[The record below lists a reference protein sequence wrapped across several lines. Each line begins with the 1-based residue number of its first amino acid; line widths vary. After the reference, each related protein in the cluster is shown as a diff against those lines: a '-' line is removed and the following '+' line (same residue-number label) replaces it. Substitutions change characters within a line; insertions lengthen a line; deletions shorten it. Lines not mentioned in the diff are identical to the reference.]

1 MYVLGYVLDLGQFPL
16 TFLKLGP
23 AITSLYLKDSMNLVL
38 RSSLASLL
46 AKGFN
51 PFQSLSRVDWIVSLD

>member
-46 AKGFN
+46 AKGF
-51 PFQSLSRVDWIVSLD
+51 QSISIIVKSGLDRIP

>member
-1 MYVLGYVLDLGQFPL
+1 MYVLGYVLDLRQFPL

-46 AKGFN
+46 AKGF
-51 PFQSLSRVDWIVSLD
+51 QSISIIVKSGLDRIP

>member
-38 RSSLASLL
+38 GSSLASLL
-46 AKGFN
+46 AKGF
-51 PFQSLSRVDWIVSLD
+51 QSISIIVKSGLDRIP